1 MKYTSIKQVKYQWPN
16 RIHDSIILK
25 QVEDNKKGMQQWW
38 VPYKYFI
45 PPGEHKGNGY
55 LSYMDNVVYSSKIL
69 PALIAAGRYN
79 GKCHYCD
86 GELGIVFASDGK
98 VTDSAIPTI
107 IDAINEFNKEAD
119 QIVNFMRQNIPTK
132 EETNYA
138 LVSVNLKIYV
148 KDIEDDATDD
158 DILKEAFE
166 SMTSNYAY
174 CKRYMSIEYIDTET
188 DYSEVEVETED

>member
-1 MKYTSIKQVKYQWPN
+1 MKYKSIKQVKCECPSG
-16 RIHDSIILK
+16 IHDSIILK
-25 QVEDNKKGMQQWW
+25 QVEDNKKGMRQWW
-38 VPYKYFI
+38 VSYKYFI

-55 LSYMDNVVYSSKIL
+55 LSYMDNVFYSSKIL
-69 PALIAAGRYN
+69 PALIAASKYN

-86 GELGIVFASDGK
+86 DELGIVFA
-98 VTDSAIPTI
+98 TDKPIPTI
-107 IDAINEFNKEAD
+107 INAISEFNKEAD
-119 QIVNFMRQNIPTK
+119 QIMSFMRQNIPTK